1 MIDKLDAKY
10 SPELL
15 KDLPQYKR
23 LIRLYNSLAHLQPKD
38 SISDAHPHI
47 LDTGLEDLQH
57 NDPFEKRTPAMSVS
71 FMGMQV
77 SYPQYLRLITLQA
90 KVVKLDKLMRKMLT
104 MKTLDELQKI
114 PKWNT
119 LVSLHAALEK
129 MLPQNYVTSH
139 ETFSDAKTD
148 EENKNENGEAFDY
161 LTEKNQLSKRS
172 IGTIEF
178 NGKQVSYPQY
188 WKLMELQKKVMKLDT
203 LMQRIAG
210 HIDDPEDHPKWKA
223 LTTLRQSLENYLPS
237 KRLSK
242 RSPTMDF
249 NGAQVIQLIHKY
261 VLDDS

>member
-1 MIDKLDAKY
+1 MIDKLNAKY

-15 KDLPQYKR
+15 KDLPQYTR
-23 LIRLYNSLAHLQPKD
+23 LIRLYDSLAHLQPKD
-38 SISDAHPHI
+38 NISDVDPHI
-47 LDTGLEDLQH
+47 PTGLEDLQD
-57 NDPFEKRTPAMSVS
+57 NDPFEKRAPMSVS

-77 SYPQYLRLITLQA
+77 SYPQYLRLISLQA
-90 KVVKLDKLMRKMLT
+90 KVVKLDKLMRKMLK

-148 EENKNENGEAFDY
+148 GENKNEDGEAFDY
-161 LTEKNQLSKRS
+161 LTGKKQLSKRS

-203 LMQRIAG
+203 LMQHIAD
-210 HIDDPEDHPKWKA
+210 HIKDPEDHPKWKA
-223 LTTLRQSLENYLPS
+223 LTSLRQSLENYLPS

-249 NGAQVIQLIHKY
+249 NGAQVIQAY
-261 VLDDS
+261 S

>member
-1 MIDKLDAKY
+1 MIDKLNDKY

-15 KDLPQYKR
+15 KDLPQYTR

-38 SISDAHPHI
+38 NISDVDPHI
-47 LDTGLEDLQH
+47 LTGLEDLKH
-57 NDPFEKRTPAMSVS
+57 NDPFEKRAPMSVS

-90 KVVKLDKLMRKMLT
+90 KVVKLDKLMRKMLK

-119 LVSLHAALEK
+119 LVSLHEALEK
-129 MLPQNYVTSH
+129 MLPQKYVTSH

-148 EENKNENGEAFDY
+148 EENKNEGGEAFDY

-188 WKLMELQKKVMKLDT
+188 WKLMELQKMVMKLDT
-203 LMQRIAG
+203 LMQRIAD
-210 HIDDPEDHPKWKA
+210 HIEDPDDHPRWKA
-223 LTTLRQSLENYLPS
+223 LTSLRQSLENYLPS

-249 NGAQVIQLIHKY
+249 NGAQVIQTY
-261 VLDDS
+261 S